1 MRGFAGVDNG
11 LIDWLIAIGI
21 FILIFTVL
29 YHEAFSLYVMFGY
42 KSYKEAYVSDEIWY
56 VSSARNILYKMLHYT
71 NIETNDTRSNYYT
84 LVLRAHV
91 NVSSLKKIV
100 NNLNRDK
107 NCFRIVEDAY
117 KGSSLATVTVFNNK
131 TNTTFLFPIGNGLNA
146 VYILVLKTLS
156 PAV

>member
-56 VSSARNILYKMLHYT
+56 VSSARNIL
-71 NIETNDTRSNYYT
+71 
-84 LVLRAHV
+84 
-91 NVSSLKKIV
+91 
-100 NNLNRDK
+100 
-107 NCFRIVEDAY
+107 
-117 KGSSLATVTVFNNK
+117 
-131 TNTTFLFPIGNGLNA
+131 
-146 VYILVLKTLS
+146 
-156 PAV
+156 